1 MTNASIAS
9 PESIA
14 AIDPALSLL
23 YYGTTAPPSQ
33 GQQLRAGLLSVDF
46 IDGGLRNICY
56 AGHEV
61 LRAIA
66 YIVRDKDWGT
76 YAPTISNLQLS
87 QSAEQF
93 SVVYDARCNDPDGQQ
108 LEYTIRIVGHTSGTL
123 QVEANATAITDFLTC
138 RSGFCVL
145 HPINGLAGAPVTIT
159 HTDDSTETSVFP
171 ALIAPW
177 QPFKDIQAIRHQVA
191 PGLQA
196 TCQFEGDVF
205 EMEDQRNWS
214 DASYKTYVRPLAR
227 PWPYVIAQG
236 ETGAQSIWLQIE
248 SNVGQP
254 CTPLPAAQQTI
265 VTLSK
270 TSTRLPKIGIA
281 ITPEECLS
289 TLQNIECMHAI
300 SPHIVL
306 CHFDPLIGH
315 GTQAL
320 AGFAALAEHYRADY
334 ILECVLPGVSDPGI
348 ELAAIAAQ
356 IAVSGFKPDGIAICP
371 SIDRQSVPPGS
382 VWPPC
387 PTFQQIYRAARL
399 AFPDRRLG
407 GGMFSYFTELNRKR
421 PPFVD
426 LDWVTHNTN
435 PIVHAAD
442 DLSVM
447 QTLEALPHI
456 TRSCRAMMG
465 ADKPYWIGPVS
476 IGMRQNPYGSR
487 TMPNPD
493 RQRIPMAG
501 SDPRQQGLFGAAWL
515 LGYAAQ
521 VASAGLE
528 VLTLGA
534 LIGPLGVL
542 AQNPSQEY
550 VHTQDQGAS
559 SGLRRYPAFH
569 IVAGLAK
576 LAEATLIACHTTQ
589 PGKILAIAGI
599 DRLGQTTLWLANL
612 TTSLQTY
619 SIDGALPAGPPVVRI
634 LDEKNPWTMVA
645 LSIAPAALSSTENLI
660 YTGELLPYACINY
673 TWSATS

>member
-1 MTNASIAS
+1 MTTAS
-9 PESIA
+9 
-14 AIDPALSLL
+14 IDPALSLL
-23 YYGTTAPPSQ
+23 YYGTTASPSQ
-33 GQQLRAGLLSVDF
+33 AQQLSAGLLTVDF

-66 YIVRDKDWGT
+66 YVVRDKDWGT
-76 YAPTISNLQLS
+76 YAPIISNLQLS
-87 QSAEQF
+87 QNAEQF
-93 SVVYDARCNDPDGQQ
+93 SLSYDATCRDPDGQKLQ
-108 LEYTIRIVGHTSGTL
+108 YTIRIVGHQSGTL
-123 QVEANATAITDFLTC
+123 QFEANATAITDFLTC
-138 RSGFCVL
+138 RNGFCVL
-145 HPINGLAGAPVTIT
+145 HPIAGLAGAPVTIT
-159 HTDDSTETSVFP
+159 HTDDSIETSVFP

-177 QPFKDIQAIRHQVA
+177 QPFKDIQAITHQVA
-191 PGLQA
+191 AGLQA

-227 PWPYVIAQG
+227 PWPYVIPEG
-236 ETGAQSIWLQIE
+236 ETGAQSVWLQIE

-254 CTPLPAAQQTI
+254 CTPLPAAQKTV
-265 VTLSK
+265 VTLRK
-270 TSTRLPKIGIA
+270 TSTVLPKIGIA
-281 ITPEECLS
+281 VTPEECAS
-289 TLQNIECMHAI
+289 SLQNIEFLHAI
-300 SPHIVL
+300 SPHIIL
-306 CHFDPLIGH
+306 CHFDPLVGH

-356 IAVSGFKPDGIAICP
+356 IAASGFKPDGIAICP

-399 AFPDRRLG
+399 TFPDRRLG

-421 PPFVD
+421 PPCAE

-442 DLSVM
+442 DVSVM
-447 QTLEALPHI
+447 QTLETLPHI
-456 TRSCRAMMG
+456 TRSCRAMIG
-465 ADKPYWIGPVS
+465 ADKPYWVGPVT

-493 RQRIPMAG
+493 GQRIPMAS

-521 VASAGLE
+521 VADAGLE

-534 LIGPLGVL
+534 LMGPLGL
-542 AQNPSQEY
+542 LGHNHDQEP
-550 VHTQDQGAS
+550 AS
-559 SGLRRYPAFH
+559 DHDHSSDNTLRRYPAFH

-576 LAEATLIACHTTQ
+576 LAEATLIACDTTQ
-589 PGKILAIAGI
+589 PDKILAIAGV
-599 DRLGQTTLWLANL
+599 DRLGQTTLWIANL
-612 TTSLQTY
+612 TASRQTY
-619 SIDGALPAGPPVVRI
+619 RINGAIPARRPVVRI
-634 LDEKNPWTMVA
+634 LDEKNPSEMVVVA
-645 LSIAPAALSSTENLI
+645 TAAEAISNAENVVFQ
-660 YTGELLPYACINY
+660 GELNPYACVNY
-673 TWSATS
+673 SWSPTLAKH